1 MTNVDRYLDAA
12 VRDNTR
18 RSYANAI
25 RHFELEWGGL
35 LPASPQNVARY
46 LAENAER
53 FTPNTLRHRLAAIAD
68 WHAQQGFVDPTRASV
83 VRNVLKGIRA
93 VHTSKARQAR
103 PLQIEELTLVDD
115 AIRAVVASAQSDRPA
130 LLRNLRDRAF
140 LLVGFWR
147 GFRTDDLLGLR
158 VENVTVVPGEGLDL
172 YLPHSK
178 TDRQAN
184 GRHFKVP
191 ALSRLCPVTAYQDWI
206 SEAGLTRGP
215 VFRAIDRWGHVG
227 EGAIHPNSVIALL
240 RSAFSRADVAF
251 SKEYSGHSLRR
262 GFAGWAAANGWSLKE
277 LMEYVGWKDV
287 RSAMRYVDE
296 SDDAARKRIEAALS
310 TGTEP
315 SAERNEH
322 PNHRSENAIEL
333 EVTILLERFGKT
345 TGSATRARKLIETT
359 CLAPYSVA
367 RRGGDKSKYR
377 IFLKPGDVPDLDEFI
392 YGLLDDLHRIA
403 DNNQCFLEAHVY
415 DPASRKTW
423 H

>member
-25 RHFELEWGGL
+25 RHFEVEWGGL

-46 LAENAER
+46 LAENAEKLA
-53 FTPNTLRHRLAAIAD
+53 PSTLRHRLAAIAN

-83 VRNVLKGIRA
+83 VRHVLKGIRA

-103 PLQIEELTLVDD
+103 PLQVEGLTLVDD
-115 AIRAVVASAQSDRPA
+115 AIRAAIASEHSDRPA

-158 VENVTVVPGEGLDL
+158 VENVTVAPGEGLDL
-172 YLPHSK
+172 YLPRSK
-178 TDRQAN
+178 TDRQAD

-206 SEAGLTRGP
+206 TEAGLTSGP

-227 EGAIHPNSVIALL
+227 EDALHPNSVIALL

-251 SKEYSGHSLRR
+251 SEEYSGHSLRR

-287 RSAMRYVDE
+287 RSAMRYLDE
-296 SDDAARKRIEAALS
+296 PGISLRDRFEAGLATKSAIPTDAPQASPPPVQNIKLDVR
-310 TGTEP
+310 
-315 SAERNEH
+315 
-322 PNHRSENAIEL
+322 AIL
-333 EVTILLERFGKT
+333 TRFGRSMGHPK
-345 TGSATRARKLIETT
+345 RARELIEKT
-359 CLAPYSVA
+359 CLEPYAVKRKGSSEY
-367 RRGGDKSKYR
+367 G
-377 IFLKPGDVPDLDEFI
+377 ICLKQADVEDLDEFA
-392 YGLLDDLHRIA
+392 YALLDDMHRIA
-403 DNNQCFLEAHVY
+403 ENNQCFLEAQVRRP
-415 DPASRKTW
+415 DTDTSW
-423 H
+423 D